1 MIQQTSVLYPSIKS
15 KLHTVEKNNYLL
27 SIEPLLPGYGHT
39 LGNSLRR
46 ILLSSVPGYAVT
58 RIRINDI
65 THEYQS
71 IDGVVEDAMNVILN
85 LKSLQTVIKTDE
97 DVVTISLNKLKKG
110 DVLASDFVTKGKVD
124 IVNPD
129 LYICHLSKDIG
140 LNIEVEI
147 RKGFGYLSTDKID
160 FSGNLNPQDILVD
173 ALFSPVTNAAL
184 KVEKIRV
191 GESTDFDKLEIAFAT
206 NGSQSGQDIVDFV
219 LNFINDLFKQIQ
231 SGVQSSTKNLDTEM
245 KPEKQVEDVVL
256 SSDINLESE
265 ILAILEKN
273 GILTNDQLKSKVDE
287 LDDFSGMTKKR
298 IEKIKNYIE
307 TL

>member
-1 MIQQTSVLYPSIKS
+1 MIQKTTVLYPSIKS
-15 KLHTVEKNNYLL
+15 NLQTIAENSYLF

-85 LKSLQTVIKTDE
+85 LKSLQTIIKTDE
-97 DVVTISLNKLKKG
+97 DVVTISLNKSKAG
-110 DVLASDFVTKGKVD
+110 DVTAKDFTTRGKVE

-129 LYICHLSKDIG
+129 LYICHLSKDID
-140 LNIEVEI
+140 LNIEVEV
-147 RKGFGYLSTDKID
+147 RRGFGYLSTDKID
-160 FSGNLNPQDILVD
+160 FAGNLNPQDILVD
-173 ALFSPVTNAAL
+173 ALFSPVTNASL
-184 KVEKIRV
+184 KVEKTRV
-191 GESTDFDKLEIAFAT
+191 GESTDYDKLEINFST
-206 NGSQSGQDIVDFV
+206 NGSQSGQDIIVFV
-219 LNFINDLFKQIQ
+219 LDFINDLFKQIQ
-231 SGVQSSTKNLDTEM
+231 SGISSNSNSLLSKESKVEEKN
-245 KPEKQVEDVVL
+245 DVVA
-256 SSDINLESE
+256 SNINLEEE

-273 GILTNDQLKSKVDE
+273 GIYTNEDLKSKVDE

-307 TL
+307 SL